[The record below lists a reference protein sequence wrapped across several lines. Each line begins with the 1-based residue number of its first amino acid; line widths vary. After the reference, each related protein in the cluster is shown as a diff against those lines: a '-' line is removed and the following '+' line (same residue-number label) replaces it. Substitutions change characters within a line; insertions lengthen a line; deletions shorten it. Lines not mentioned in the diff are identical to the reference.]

1 MWTSFYGYAAEKTQF
16 RKGEGISELE
26 DMQNETQMGQ
36 KELKNR
42 TEHLRAEG
50 QYQTI

>member
-1 MWTSFYGYAAEKTQF
+1 MWISFHGYATEQTQL
-16 RKGEGISELE
+16 REGEGISELE

-42 TEHLRAEG
+42 TEHPRAEG